1 MRGLLSLCV
10 LWSAGSV
17 AGSETLIGAKVEQIA
32 GSATEYTGCAAKLSM
47 SVSLPACTYPNY
59 VHFDCDGSANSTT
72 KAASNA
78 MFNLIQLAM
87 SLTSASNCPRAS
99 YERGVSRELRER
111 LLTGVPFFAARV
123 RL

>member
-1 MRGLLSLCV
+1 MLKINLSSLGACGLLSLCV

-78 MFNLIQLAM
+78 MFNLIQLAYVTDK
-87 SLTSASNCPRAS
+87 SVLVTVHEPATNGVCRAS
-99 YERGVSRELRER
+99 YVN
-111 LLTGVPFFAARV
+111 VF
-123 RL
+123 